1 MRVLIK
7 GAGDLATGVAC
18 SLYQAGFQI
27 LMTELPSP
35 TVIRREVA
43 FAQAV
48 FQGAMEVEDVR
59 ANLVGD
65 IDDAWEVIE
74 DGNIPVVIDEELNIL
89 QYFQPDVLVEAT
101 LAKHNTG
108 IHKDMAPFV
117 IALGPGFV
125 AGEDAHV
132 VVETMRGHDLGRLIY
147 SGAALPNTNTPG
159 EIGGKS
165 TERLLRATGDG
176 LFESCAAIGQ
186 YVHAGDLIAYCGGI
200 EMRAAIDGYLRGL
213 LYPQLP
219 VYKGMKVGDI
229 DPRCEQSHC
238 FTISDKA
245 RALGGSVL
253 TAIMRWQFNQT
264 CQCAGQSCCCR

>member
-27 LMTELPSP
+27 LMTELSSP

-48 FQGAMEVEDVR
+48 YQGWMEVEEVR
-59 ANLVGD
+59 AHLVGD
-65 IDDAWEVIE
+65 LDDAWAVIE
-74 DGNIPVVIDEELNIL
+74 DGDIPILIDEDMDVL
-89 QYFQPDVLVEAT
+89 QLFQPDVLVEAT

-108 IHKDMAPFV
+108 IDKDMAPLV
-117 IALGPGFV
+117 VALGPGFI
-125 AGEDAHV
+125 AGVDADV
-132 VVETMRGHDLGRLIY
+132 VVETMRGHNLGRLIY
-147 SGAALPNTNTPG
+147 SGGALPNTNTPG
-159 EIGGKS
+159 VVGGKS

-176 LFESCAAIGQ
+176 LFETCAEIGQ
-186 YVHAGDLIAYCGGI
+186 FVHAGDLLAYCGGV
-200 EMRAAIDGYLRGL
+200 EMTATIDGYLRGL
-213 LYPQLP
+213 LHPELP
-219 VYKGMKVGDI
+219 VFQGMKVGDI

-253 TAIMRWQFNQT
+253 TAIMRWQFNQN
-264 CQCAGQSCCCR
+264 CQCAGQSCQCR